1 MKLDNS
7 FYHLLPWFYHGLPVS
22 GDFLQNDV
30 DVAQDITQDLVKSNQ
45 KIIQRS
51 VTTPVMAELSRPLG
65 STILASA
72 ATPPDLIRDSDHG
85 AVACCSVIYQDPG
98 TIRSYLVPSGE
109 LT

>member
-1 MKLDNS
+1 MVLS
-7 FYHLLPWFYHGLPVS
+7 WFYHGLPVS

-72 ATPPDLIRDSDHG
+72 VTPPDLIRDSDHG
-85 AVACCSVIYQDPG
+85 AVACCSHIPRSWYNPVISG
-98 TIRSYLVPSGE
+98 THQRFINRHVS
-109 LT
+109 